1 MGYNLQ
7 TDEALSMNIV
17 ILGGGSAGW
26 LAAAY
31 LSQTNKVEIKLPKNS
46 KPIGV
51 GESTLPGLVKFFDYC
66 GISEDDV
73 INKCDGVIKYGI
85 KHHGWH
91 KTDWTH
97 PFPNNMHA
105 YHLDA
110 LKMIILL
117 EEITRPRLCKVDN
130 PDLIID
136 CTGFNSDFSKN
147 KQFGSYKTLSNN
159 MALFAPGDSNC
170 QSITN
175 TFAMDYGWMWNVDL
189 RSRSGN
195 GYVFNNNFISV
206 NDAIEEFKNKNV
218 GNVKAEDI
226 HAIPFNN
233 RYCLT
238 PWLGNTV
245 SVGLSC
251 GFAEP
256 LEATGLFLITWA
268 IETIEKL
275 KYKKNKEE
283 IFNRSYVRLCQHVY
297 DFLELFYTSSK
308 NDHTEYWRSL
318 KKYHTLNKPKY
329 QINFFRENYSYKFLN
344 DAAA

>member
-7 TDEALSMNIV
+7 TDEALSMNII

-73 INKCDGVIKYGI
+73 INKCDCVIKYGI
-85 KHHGWH
+85 KHHCLH
-91 KTDWTH
+91 KTDWIH

-130 PDLIID
+130 PDLVID

-195 GYVFNNNFISV
+195 GYVFNNNFT
-206 NDAIEEFKNKNV
+206 K
-218 GNVKAEDI
+218 
-226 HAIPFNN
+226 
-233 RYCLT
+233 RQL
-238 PWLGNTV
+238 V
-245 SVGLSC
+245 SVVSISFGLI
-251 GFAEP
+251 
-256 LEATGLFLITWA
+256 LFLVTVD
-268 IETIEKL
+268 KL
-275 KYKKNKEE
+275 EYFFVLTSLNHLNER
-283 IFNRSYVRLCQHVY
+283 RSFFLQPFVPYQSMRSHKRLN
-297 DFLELFYTSSK
+297 L
-308 NDHTEYWRSL
+308 
-318 KKYHTLNKPKY
+318 
-329 QINFFRENYSYKFLN
+329 
-344 DAAA
+344 